1 MPQIFEK
8 KEAKILI
15 TSHEVVTYMYLK
27 VDVGKKIN
35 YFKFDCFPITRLI
48 TKLITIL
55 QKRLLFSIFV

>member
-27 VDVGKKIN
+27 VDVGKK
-35 YFKFDCFPITRLI
+35 D
-48 TKLITIL
+48 KLFQI
-55 QKRLLFSIFV
+55 